1 MRHSIRPRNSNRRLA
16 RSRSTDVIR
25 PLVWWLLCLIPALA
39 TAQDEPLR
47 LGFKG
52 EFISL
57 SRSQVISRQPMPADL
72 QTPLGSVWKLFVYGW
87 LVDSGAH
94 ESPYECRGQ
103 SKEEVYCCSAGSKI
117 ERDQALVKSCGLYF
131 EPARLGITAADWR
144 TYWQARQAPE
154 WLLNLPSLQ
163 PSTRVPVAELL
174 KALTVMPAQDQA
186 RRVLLDV
193 VLNAADGNVVG
204 ELGGRLRVKTWSW
217 LGDQDPSSRQGGF
230 AGWTVD
236 GTPVWAG
243 GRGTSQMVLRHYGA
257 ALASV
262 LPVDWPSD
270 AGRCVEVGLFSRY
283 PIGRVL
289 AGDRVVAPGP
299 LQGDYRVEF
308 TSGNQLDIHSDGE
321 LFLVDDS
328 SSQKLV
334 ARLDREEY
342 VARVLQ
348 REAKPEP
355 AEAAKALAIAIRTYL
370 LQNAARHGDCLSI
383 DDSSS
388 RQRVAPR
395 PATAE
400 SRYIA
405 AWTSDLVLA
414 GSTVTYH
421 SDQPGPDKL
430 SWQQAVEQAN
440 AGQRYDAILL
450 HANPRASLSRWDNP
464 VASCEALPA
473 AKDWLQ
479 TQRRGWRQRLE
490 SEVGYNEVS
499 TFAVCRLAFG
509 RPYVDRERQRIYV
522 RGVLTLQDRLDLTH
536 EYLHLAFEAHPNGQ
550 DETYI
555 EGLARHLLLE

>member
-1 MRHSIRPRNSNRRLA
+1 
-16 RSRSTDVIR
+16 
-25 PLVWWLLCLIPALA
+25 
-39 TAQDEPLR
+39 
-47 LGFKG
+47 
-52 EFISL
+52 
-57 SRSQVISRQPMPADL
+57 
-72 QTPLGSVWKLFVYGW
+72 
-87 LVDSGAH
+87 
-94 ESPYECRGQ
+94 
-103 SKEEVYCCSAGSKI
+103 
-117 ERDQALVKSCGLYF
+117 LVKSCGLYF
-131 EPARLGITAADWR
+131 EPARLGISDAGWR
-144 TYWQARQAPE
+144 EYWQARKAPE

-163 PSTRVPVAELL
+163 PATRVSVAELL
-174 KALTVMPAQDQA
+174 KVLAGMPAQDQA

-243 GRGTSQMVLRHYGA
+243 GHGTSQMVLRHYGG

-289 AGDRVVAPGP
+289 TGDRVVASGP
-299 LQGDYRVEF
+299 LLGDYRVEF
-308 TSGNQLDIHSDGE
+308 TNGNQLDIHSDGE
-321 LFLVDDS
+321 LFLLKD
-328 SSQKLV
+328 QLI

-348 REAKPEP
+348 REARPEP

-370 LQNAARHGDCLSI
+370 LQNATRHGDCLSI

-400 SRYIA
+400 SRGIA

-450 HANPRASLSRWDNP
+450 HAYPRASLSRWDNP
-464 VASCEALPA
+464 VASCEALPSA
-473 AKDWLQ
+473 QDWLQ
-479 TQRRGWRQRLE
+479 SQRRGWRPRLE
-490 SEVGYNEVS
+490 NEVGYNEVS

-522 RGVLTLQDRLDLTH
+522 RGVLSLQDRLDLTH

>member
-1 MRHSIRPRNSNRRLA
+1 
-16 RSRSTDVIR
+16 
-25 PLVWWLLCLIPALA
+25 
-39 TAQDEPLR
+39 
-47 LGFKG
+47 
-52 EFISL
+52 
-57 SRSQVISRQPMPADL
+57 
-72 QTPLGSVWKLFVYGW
+72 
-87 LVDSGAH
+87 
-94 ESPYECRGQ
+94 
-103 SKEEVYCCSAGSKI
+103 
-117 ERDQALVKSCGLYF
+117 
-131 EPARLGITAADWR
+131 
-144 TYWQARQAPE
+144 
-154 WLLNLPSLQ
+154 
-163 PSTRVPVAELL
+163 
-174 KALTVMPAQDQA
+174 
-186 RRVLLDV
+186 VLLDV
-193 VLNAADGNVVG
+193 VLSAADGNVVG

-217 LGDQDPSSRQGGF
+217 LGDQDPASRQGGF
-230 AGWTVD
+230 AGWTAD
-236 GTPVWAG
+236 GTPIWAG
-243 GRGTSQMVLRHYGA
+243 GRGTSQMVLRHYGGV
-257 ALASV
+257 LASV
-262 LPVDWPSD
+262 LPVEWPLD

-289 AGDRVVAPGP
+289 AGDRVVSSGP

-308 TSGNQLDIHSDGE
+308 ANGNQLDIHSDGE
-321 LFLVDDS
+321 LFLLKG
-328 SSQKLV
+328 KLV
-334 ARLDREEY
+334 ARLEREEY

-355 AEAAKALAIAIRTYL
+355 IEAAKALAVAIRTYL
-370 LQNAARHGDCLSI
+370 LQNATRHGDCLSI
-383 DDSSS
+383 EDSSN

-400 SRYIA
+400 SRHIA

-430 SWQQAVEQAN
+430 SWQHAIEQAN

-450 HANPRASLSRWDNP
+450 HAYPRASLSRWDNP

-473 AKDWLQ
+473 AQDWLLK
-479 TQRRGWRQRLE
+479 QRRGWRAQLE
-490 SEVGYNEVS
+490 SEVGYNDVS

-522 RGVLTLQDRLDLTH
+522 RGVLSLQDRLDLTH

>member
-1 MRHSIRPRNSNRRLA
+1 M
-16 RSRSTDVIR
+16 TR

-39 TAQDEPLR
+39 TAQEEPLR

-52 EFISL
+52 ELISL
-57 SRSQVISRQPMPADL
+57 SPTQVIFREPMPVDL
-72 QTPLGSVWKLFVYGW
+72 QAPLGSLWKLFVYGW
-87 LVDSGAH
+87 LVDTGAR
-94 ESPYECRGQ
+94 EPAYECRGQ
-103 SKEEVYCCSAGSKI
+103 SKEEVYCCTAGGKI

-131 EPARLGITAADWR
+131 EPARLGISDAGWR
-144 TYWQARQAPE
+144 EYWQARQAPE

-163 PSTRVPVAELL
+163 PSTRVSVAELL
-174 KALTVMPAQDQA
+174 KVLAVMPAQDQA

-230 AGWTVD
+230 AGWMTD
-236 GTPVWAG
+236 GTPIWAG

-289 AGDRVVAPGP
+289 AGDQVVSSGP

-308 TSGNQLDIHSDGE
+308 ANGNQLDIHSEGE
-321 LFLVDDS
+321 LFLLKD
-328 SSQKLV
+328 KLV

-370 LQNAARHGDCLSI
+370 LQNATRNGDCLSI

-395 PATAE
+395 PATPE
-400 SRYIA
+400 SRHIA

-430 SWQQAVEQAN
+430 SWQHAVEQAN

-450 HANPRASLSRWDNP
+450 HAYPRASLSRWDNP

-473 AKDWLQ
+473 AQDWLQ
-479 TQRRGWRQRLE
+479 QQRRVWRPRLE
-490 SEVGYNEVS
+490 SEVGYNDVS

-522 RGVLTLQDRLDLTH
+522 RGVLSLQDRLDLTH

>member
-1 MRHSIRPRNSNRRLA
+1 MK
-16 RSRSTDVIR
+16 R
-25 PLVWWLLCLIPALA
+25 PLLWLMLCVIPALA

-47 LGFKG
+47 VAYKG
-52 EFISL
+52 ELLSL
-57 SRSQVISRQPMPADL
+57 S
-72 QTPLGSVWKLFVYGW
+72 QTQLIAREPLPPSLDAPLGSLWKLFVYAW
-87 LVDSGAH
+87 LVDTGAR
-94 ESPYECRGQ
+94 EPAYECRGQ
-103 SKEEVYCCSAGSKI
+103 SKEEVYCCSAGGKI

-131 EPARLGITAADWR
+131 EPARLGISSSDWR
-144 TYWQARQAPE
+144 TYWQTRQGPS
-154 WLLNLPSLQ
+154 WLLDLPLVQ
-163 PSTRVPVAELL
+163 PATRVSVADLL
-174 KALTVMPAQDQA
+174 KVLSSLPAQDQM

-217 LGDQDPSSRQGGF
+217 LGDQDPQSRQGGF

-236 GTPVWAG
+236 GSPVWAG
-243 GRGTSQMVLRHYGA
+243 GRGTSQMVLRNYGQ
-257 ALASV
+257 ALATV
-262 LPVDWPSD
+262 LPTVWPAE

-283 PIGRVL
+283 PVLRVL
-289 AGDRVVAPGP
+289 AGERAITSGP

-308 TSGNQLDIHSDGE
+308 ANGNALDIHSEGE
-321 LFLVDDS
+321 LFLLNH
-328 SSQKLV
+328 KLV

-342 VARVLQ
+342 VARVLD

-355 AEAAKALAIAIRTYL
+355 AEAAKALAVAIRTYL
-370 LQNAARHGDCLSI
+370 LQNAARSGDCLSI
-383 DDSSS
+383 DDSST

-395 PATAE
+395 PASAE
-400 SRYIA
+400 SRNIA
-405 AWTSDLVLA
+405 AWTADLVLA
-414 GSTVTYH
+414 GSIVTYH

-430 SWQQAVEQAN
+430 AWQQAVEQAN

-450 HANPRASLSRWDNP
+450 HAYPRASLSRWDNP

-473 AKDWLQ
+473 AQAWLQ
-479 TQRRGWRQRLE
+479 KQRPGWRPKLE
-490 SEVGYNEVS
+490 SENGYNEVS
-499 TFAVCRLAFG
+499 TFAVCKLAFG
-509 RPYVDRERQRIYV
+509 RPFVDRERQRIYV

>member
-1 MRHSIRPRNSNRRLA
+1 MR
-16 RSRSTDVIR
+16 R
-25 PLVWWLLCLIPALA
+25 PLVWWLMCLIPALA
-39 TAQDEPLR
+39 TAQDELLR
-47 LGFKG
+47 LGFNG
-52 EFISL
+52 ELLSL
-57 SRSQVISRQPMPADL
+57 SRTQVMSREPMPADV

-87 LVDSGAH
+87 LVDTGAR
-94 ESPYECRGQ
+94 EPAYECHGQ
-103 SKEEVYCCSAGSKI
+103 SKEEVYCCTAGGRI

-131 EPARLGITAADWR
+131 EPARLGIPGAEWR

-154 WLLNLPSLQ
+154 WLLDLPSLK
-163 PSTRVPVAELL
+163 PSTRVSVVELL
-174 KALTVMPAQDQA
+174 KVLAAMPAQDQA

-193 VLNAADGNVVG
+193 VLNAADGNLVG

-230 AGWTVD
+230 AGWTAD
-236 GTPVWAG
+236 GTPIWAG
-243 GRGTSQMVLRHYGA
+243 GRGTSQRVLRNYGE
-257 ALASV
+257 ALSSV

-270 AGRCVEVGLFSRY
+270 AGRCVEVDLFSRY

-289 AGDRVVAPGP
+289 AGDRVAESGP

-308 TSGNQLDIHSDGE
+308 INGNQLDIYSDGE
-321 LFLVDDS
+321 LFLLKN
-328 SSQKLV
+328 KLV
-334 ARLDREEY
+334 ARLGREEY

-348 REAKPEP
+348 REARPEP
-355 AEAAKALAIAIRTYL
+355 VEAAKALAIAIRTYL
-370 LQNAARHGDCLSI
+370 LQNATRHGDCLSI

-395 PATAE
+395 PATFE
-400 SRYIA
+400 SRHIA

-414 GSTVTYH
+414 GSAVTYH

-450 HANPRASLSRWDNP
+450 HAYPRASLSRWDNP
-464 VASCEALPA
+464 VAACEALPA
-473 AKDWLQ
+473 AQDWLQ
-479 TQRRGWRQRLE
+479 NQRRGWRQRLE

-499 TFAVCRLAFG
+499 TFAVCRLSFG
-509 RPYVDRERQRIYV
+509 HPYVDRERQRIYV
-522 RGVLTLQDRLDLTH
+522 RGVLSLQDRLDLTH
-536 EYLHLAFEAHPNGQ
+536 EYLHLAFDAHPNGQ

>member
-1 MRHSIRPRNSNRRLA
+1 MPRRL
-16 RSRSTDVIR
+16 RW
-25 PLVWWLLCLIPALA
+25 WWLWLIPALA

-47 LGFKG
+47 LGFNG
-52 EFISL
+52 ELISL
-57 SRSQVISRQPMPADL
+57 SRTQVISREPLTDSL
-72 QTPLGSVWKLFVYGW
+72 HTPLGSLWKLFVYGW
-87 LVDSGAH
+87 LVDTGAD
-94 ESPYECRGQ
+94 EPAYECRGQ
-103 SKEEVYCCSAGSKI
+103 SKEEVYCCTAGGKI
-117 ERDQALVKSCGLYF
+117 GRDQALVKSCGLYF
-131 EPARLGITAADWR
+131 EPARLGIAGADWR

-154 WLLNLPSLQ
+154 WLMNLPSLQ
-163 PSTRVPVAELL
+163 PSTRVSVVELL
-174 KALTVMPAQDQA
+174 KVLATMPAQDQA

-217 LGDQDPSSRQGGF
+217 LGDQDFSSRQGGF
-230 AGWTVD
+230 AGWTAD
-236 GTPVWAG
+236 GTPIWAG
-243 GRGTSQMVLRHYGA
+243 GRGTSQMVLRHYGQ
-257 ALASV
+257 ALSSV

-283 PIGRVL
+283 PIKRVL
-289 AGDRVVAPGP
+289 AEDRVVASGP
-299 LQGDYRVEF
+299 LQGDFRVEF
-308 TSGNQLDIHSDGE
+308 LNGNQLDIHSDGE
-321 LFLVDDS
+321 LFLLKD
-328 SSQKLV
+328 KLV

-355 AEAAKALAIAIRTYL
+355 IEAAKALAIAIRTYL
-370 LQNAARHGDCLSI
+370 LQNATRHGDCLSI

-395 PATAE
+395 PATTE
-400 SRYIA
+400 SRNIA

-430 SWQQAVEQAN
+430 SWQQAVDQAN

-450 HANPRASLSRWDNP
+450 HAYPRASLSRWDNP

-473 AKDWLQ
+473 AQDWLQ

-490 SEVGYNEVS
+490 SETGYNEVS
-499 TFAVCRLAFG
+499 TFAVCRLSFG

-522 RGVLTLQDRLDLTH
+522 RGVQSLQDRLDLTH

>member
-1 MRHSIRPRNSNRRLA
+1 MR
-16 RSRSTDVIR
+16 R
-25 PLVWWLLCLIPALA
+25 PLVWLLLCLIPALA

-47 LGFKG
+47 LAYKG
-52 EFISL
+52 QLLALTPTQLIAREPLPQS
-57 SRSQVISRQPMPADL
+57 L
-72 QTPLGSVWKLFVYGW
+72 QTPLGSLWKLFVYAW
-87 LVDSGAH
+87 LVDTGAR
-94 ESPYECRGQ
+94 ESAYECRGQ
-103 SKEEVYCCSAGSKI
+103 SKDEVYCCTAGGRI

-131 EPARLGITAADWR
+131 EPARLGIVASDWR
-144 TYWQARQAPE
+144 TYWQARQAPS
-154 WLLNLPSLQ
+154 WLLELPSIQ
-163 PSTRVPVAELL
+163 PATRVSVAELL
-174 KALTVMPAQDQA
+174 GVLTWLPAQEQM

-193 VLNAADGNVVG
+193 VLGAADGNVVG

-217 LGDQDPSSRQGGF
+217 LGEQGPTSRQGGF

-243 GRGTSQMVLRHYGA
+243 GRGTSQRVLRHYA
-257 ALASV
+257 VALASV
-262 LPVDWPSD
+262 LPDDWPAD

-283 PIGRVL
+283 PIKRVL
-289 AGDRVVAPGP
+289 AADRVVASGP
-299 LQGDYRVEF
+299 IKGDYRVEF
-308 TSGNQLDIHSDGE
+308 SNGNQLDIHSDGE
-321 LFLVDDS
+321 LFLLDG
-328 SSQKLV
+328 KLV

-342 VARVLQ
+342 VARVLE

-355 AEAAKALAIAIRTYL
+355 AEAAKALAVAIRTYL
-370 LQNAARHGDCLSI
+370 LQNATRHGDCLSI

-395 PATAE
+395 PASAE
-400 SRYIA
+400 SRHIA
-405 AWTSDLVLA
+405 AWTADLVLA

-430 SWQQAVEQAN
+430 AWQQAVEQAR

-450 HANPRASLSRWDNP
+450 HAYPRASLSRWDNP

-473 AKDWLQ
+473 AQDWLQ
-479 TQRRGWRQRLE
+479 TQRRSWRQRLE
-490 SEVGYNEVS
+490 GETGYSEVS
-499 TFAVCRLAFG
+499 TFAVCKLAFG
-509 RPYVDRERQRIYV
+509 RPFVDRERQRLYV
-522 RGVLTLQDRLDLTH
+522 RGVLSLQDRLDLTH